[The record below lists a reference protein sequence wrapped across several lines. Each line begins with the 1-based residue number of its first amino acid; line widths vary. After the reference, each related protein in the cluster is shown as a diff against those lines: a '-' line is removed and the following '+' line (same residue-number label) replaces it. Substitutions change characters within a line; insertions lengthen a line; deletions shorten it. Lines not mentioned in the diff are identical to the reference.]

1 MFLAFLPAVFFGWT
15 LGRNDAANIYGTTV
29 TSGILKY
36 RSAALIS
43 SFAVLVGAILGGAGG
58 MQTLS
63 SLSSHT
69 LLSASVNAAAAGI
82 SVLLL
87 NRLGLPVSSSQ
98 AVVGSVVGIGL
109 LSGSVDWLVVLK
121 IVSCW
126 ITTPLVAAIVA
137 LFLYRLIGVAFKRVR
152 SILVQDILLKSLAV
166 IVGGFGSFALGANNV
181 ANITGT
187 FADIIGVEKAVLIG
201 GLSISVGAIMFSK
214 RVMYT
219 IGTKIVALESFAS
232 VIALLAQSLTVLIYA
247 FIGVPVSVSQ
257 AIVGAVIGVGLAR
270 GSRNFDAR
278 LLKRI
283 IFGWVST
290 PVISGLISVT
300 LYIAI
305 NLILA
310 LFGSRAPSPLT

>member
-98 AVVGSVVGIGL
+98 AVVGSIVGIGL

-201 GLSISVGAIMFSK
+201 GLSISAGAIMFSK

-232 VIALLAQSLTVLIYA
+232 VIALLAQSLTVLVYA

-283 IFGWVST
+283 VFGWVST
-290 PVISGLISVT
+290 PVISGLISVA
-300 LYIAI
+300 LYTAI
-305 NLILA
+305 NSILA
-310 LFGSRAPSPLT
+310 LFGS

>member
-43 SFAVLVGAILGGAGG
+43 SFAVLAGAILGGAGG

-201 GLSISVGAIMFSK
+201 GLSISAGAIMFSK

-219 IGTKIVALESFAS
+219 IGTNIVALESFAS

>member
-98 AVVGSVVGIGL
+98 AVVGSIVGIGL

-201 GLSISVGAIMFSK
+201 GLSISAGAIMFSK

-278 LLKRI
+278 LLRRI

-290 PVISGLISVT
+290 PVISGLISVA

>member
-98 AVVGSVVGIGL
+98 AVVGSIVGIGL

-152 SILVQDILLKSLAV
+152 SVLVQDILLKSLAV

-201 GLSISVGAIMFSK
+201 GLSISAGTIMFSK

-283 IFGWVST
+283 VFGWVST
-290 PVISGLISVT
+290 PVISGLISVA
-300 LYIAI
+300 LYTAI
-305 NLILA
+305 NSILA
-310 LFGSRAPSPLT
+310 LFGS

>member
-1 MFLAFLPAVFFGWT
+1 VFLAFLPAVFFGWT

-98 AVVGSVVGIGL
+98 AVVGSIVGIGL

-201 GLSISVGAIMFSK
+201 GLSISAGAIMFSK

-232 VIALLAQSLTVLIYA
+232 VITLLAQSLTVLIYA

-278 LLKRI
+278 LLRRI

-290 PVISGLISVT
+290 PVISGLISVA

-310 LFGSRAPSPLT
+310 LLGR

>member
-1 MFLAFLPAVFFGWT
+1 VFLAFLPAVFFGWT

-201 GLSISVGAIMFSK
+201 GLSISAGAIMFSK

-283 IFGWVST
+283 VFGWVST
-290 PVISGLISVT
+290 PVISGLISVA
-300 LYIAI
+300 LYTAI
-305 NLILA
+305 NSILA
-310 LFGSRAPSPLT
+310 LFGS

>member
-1 MFLAFLPAVFFGWT
+1 VFLAFLPAVFFGWT

-137 LFLYRLIGVAFKRVR
+137 LFLYTLIGVAFKRVR

-201 GLSISVGAIMFSK
+201 GLSISAGAIMFSK

-283 IFGWVST
+283 VFGWVST
-290 PVISGLISVT
+290 PVISGLISVA
-300 LYIAI
+300 LYTAI
-305 NLILA
+305 NSILA
-310 LFGSRAPSPLT
+310 LFGS

>member
-201 GLSISVGAIMFSK
+201 GLSISAGAIMFSK

-232 VIALLAQSLTVLIYA
+232 VIALLAQSLTVLVYA

-283 IFGWVST
+283 VFGWVST

>member
-137 LFLYRLIGVAFKRVR
+137 LFLYTLIGVAFKRVR

-201 GLSISVGAIMFSK
+201 GLSISAGAIMFSK

-232 VIALLAQSLTVLIYA
+232 VIALLAQSLTVLVYA

-283 IFGWVST
+283 VFGWVST
-290 PVISGLISVT
+290 PVISGLISVA
-300 LYIAI
+300 LYTAI
-305 NLILA
+305 NSILA
-310 LFGSRAPSPLT
+310 LFGS

>member
-201 GLSISVGAIMFSK
+201 GLSISAGAIMFSK

-232 VIALLAQSLTVLIYA
+232 VITLLAQSLTVLIYA

-278 LLKRI
+278 LLRRI

-290 PVISGLISVT
+290 PVISGLISVA
-300 LYIAI
+300 LYTAI